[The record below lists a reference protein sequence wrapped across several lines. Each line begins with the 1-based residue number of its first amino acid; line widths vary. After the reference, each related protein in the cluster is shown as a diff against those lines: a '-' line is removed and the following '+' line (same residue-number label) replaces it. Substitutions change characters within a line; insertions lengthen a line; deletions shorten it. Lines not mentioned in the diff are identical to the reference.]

1 MIRIK
6 CSVGELLDK
15 LSILEVKVQMVSDV
29 EKLKFITAE
38 RDELLKDSEEFRN
51 IENINKLYYDLIET
65 NKKLWVIEDDIRDCE
80 RNKDFGETFIS
91 LARSVY
97 FTNDY
102 RFKIKNDINS
112 LTNSEIREQK
122 DYKPY

>member
-1 MIRIK
+1 MVRIK

-15 LSILEVKVQMVSDV
+15 LSILDVKSQMVTDP
-29 EKLKFITAE
+29 EKLKFINAE
-38 RDELLKDSEEFRN
+38 REELIKDSEEFRN
-51 IENINKLYYDLIET
+51 IENINDLYYDLVET
-65 NKKLWVIEDDIRDCE
+65 NKKLWIIEDDIRECE

-112 LTNSEIREQK
+112 LTNSELREQK

>member
-1 MIRIK
+1 MVRIK

-15 LSILEVKVQMVSDV
+15 LSILEVKSEMVTDP
-29 EKLKFITAE
+29 EKLKFIDAE

-51 IENINKLYYDLIET
+51 VENINKLYYDLIET
-65 NKKLWVIEDDIRDCE
+65 NKELWKIEDDIRDCE
-80 RNKDFGETFIS
+80 RNKDFGEVFIS

-97 FTNDY
+97 FTNDQ

-112 LTNSEIREQK
+112 LTNSELREQK

>member
-1 MIRIK
+1 MVRIK

-15 LSILEVKVQMVSDV
+15 LSILEVKSEMVTDP
-29 EKLKFITAE
+29 EKLKFIDAE

-51 IENINKLYYDLIET
+51 VENINKLYYDLIET
-65 NKKLWVIEDDIRDCE
+65 NKELWKIEDDIRDCE
-80 RNKDFGETFIS
+80 RNKDFGEIFIS

-97 FTNDY
+97 FTNDQ

-112 LTNSEIREQK
+112 LTNSELREQK